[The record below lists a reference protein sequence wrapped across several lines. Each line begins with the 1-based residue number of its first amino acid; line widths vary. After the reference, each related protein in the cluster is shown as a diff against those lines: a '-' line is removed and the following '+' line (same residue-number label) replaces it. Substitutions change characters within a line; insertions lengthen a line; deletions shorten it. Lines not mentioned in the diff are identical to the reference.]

1 MKLIELSDLQTVYL
15 NVQARFVDN
24 QIEVLKKNIF
34 EDVLHHKRN
43 IKHFMLRQNLRLF
56 VMVWIQLSCLLF
68 WILRIN
74 FLPK

>member
-56 VMVWIQLSCLLF
+56 VMVWIKLSCLLF